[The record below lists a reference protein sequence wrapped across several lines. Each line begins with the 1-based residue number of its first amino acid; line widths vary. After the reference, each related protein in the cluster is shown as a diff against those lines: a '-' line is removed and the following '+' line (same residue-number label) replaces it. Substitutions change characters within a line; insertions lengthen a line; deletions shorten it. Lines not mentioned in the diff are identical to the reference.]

1 MRRGQSLVEFAL
13 VLPLF
18 VVVLSGI
25 ISLGIGVFYQ
35 QQLTNAAREAAR
47 YAAIHSATSQCPT
60 TSWRDPN
67 LSRLPDDFDLNNYY
81 ACDPPDL
88 QWPEM
93 TDHARQKVFALN
105 PNEVTFAA
113 CWSGYWDNTPNGW
126 DAGPIDPLDP
136 AHTPNT
142 FKNCTIAGVDPRS
155 NLNSLACPAPATTPA
170 DDQAS
175 DLAAADAASANQV
188 TVYACYVWR
197 PPLLGDLIGS
207 TITMRASITEAM
219 QNQK

>member
-1 MRRGQSLVEFAL
+1 MSRGQSLVEFAL
-13 VLPLF
+13 VLPLL
-18 VVVLSGI
+18 VIVLSGI
-25 ISLGIGVFYQ
+25 LTLGIGVFYQ

-60 TSWRDPN
+60 ASWKDPN

-81 ACDPPDL
+81 ACDPPNL

-93 TDHARQKVFALN
+93 TAHARGKVFALDAS
-105 PNEVTFAA
+105 EVTFAA
-113 CWSGYWDNTPNGW
+113 CWSGYWDDTPNGW
-126 DAGPIDPLDP
+126 DAGPIDLDGN
-136 AHTPNT
+136 ANV
-142 FKNCTIAGVDPRS
+142 FQNCTIAGTDPRTD
-155 NLNSLACPAPATTPA
+155 LDGLACPAPATTPA

-219 QNQK
+219 QHQK

>member
-81 ACDPPDL
+81 ACDPPYL

-93 TDHARQKVFALN
+93 TRA
-105 PNEVTFAA
+105 
-113 CWSGYWDNTPNGW
+113 
-126 DAGPIDPLDP
+126 
-136 AHTPNT
+136 
-142 FKNCTIAGVDPRS
+142 
-155 NLNSLACPAPATTPA
+155 
-170 DDQAS
+170 
-175 DLAAADAASANQV
+175 
-188 TVYACYVWR
+188 R
-197 PPLLGDLIGS
+197 PPEGV
-207 TITMRASITEAM
+207 RAECR
-219 QNQK
+219 